1 MLSDKTDQIL
11 VVKRVIFFGASQ
23 RPQKWLKSTVLQP
36 LFLQWKT
43 FGCRYTVWGLGV
55 ESLLWSPEA
64 RVLNLV
70 LQVLN
75 RFWGGC
81 WVVIKPS
88 VHWVLPGCGS
98 LYSTC
103 HHILC
108 LVNRLTV
115 NLITVIMCFEGVH
128 QVCLVWIN
136 IESMSPCYLGCFH
149 QFFVDH
155 RGHTGTIWGPYLH
168 LTLIVWAIICCLTA
182 RLRRLLCSRNVIGS
196 CHDWFKVSPVFL
208 LCSFSGDA
216 PPLQGNDYSCTHMC
230 KHCNLTLMLST
241 TKLIVVHML

>member
-1 MLSDKTDQIL
+1 MTQIHRFTASFFTMENFWLSL
-11 VVKRVIFFGASQ
+11 HGL
-23 RPQKWLKSTVLQP
+23 RPRRWVFAMKSRGTSP
-36 LFLQWKT
+36 K
-43 FGCRYTVWGLGV
+43 LGV
-55 ESLLWSPEA
+55 TSLEPFL
-64 RVLNLV
+64 
-70 LQVLN
+70 
-75 RFWGGC
+75 GGLLGC
-81 WVVIKPS
+81 NQTLGTLGA
-88 VHWVLPGCGS
+88 LPGCGS